1 MTPGMQ
7 RLIVALV
14 ILGAGAYLALRAW
27 RQAQAAKRQ
36 TAGGCGSDCGCGPH

>member
-27 RQAQAAKRQ
+27 RQAQAAKRK
-36 TAGGCGSDCGCGPH
+36 TAGGCGPDCGCGPH